1 MEFELRPATAADWDF
16 IWDLRVRTMKPLISE
31 SYGWDENLQR
41 VYAVDSLLG
50 QIVLVDGQPIGV
62 LTLSDWCD
70 QFHVTWMA
78 VCPSFQGRGLGS
90 ALIAHC
96 QRLAAEAR
104 KPLTLQVLRTNPAL
118 RLYERCGFQVYGQ
131 DESDKL
137 LMRWLGDR
145 H

>member
-1 MEFELRPATAADWDF
+1 
-16 IWDLRVRTMKPLISE
+16 MKPLISE

-50 QIVLVDGQPIGV
+50 HIVLVGGQPIGV

-96 QRLAAEAR
+96 QRLAAEAG

-118 RLYERCGFQVYGQ
+118 KLYERCGFQVYDQ